1 MIESLA
7 ASVTY
12 LFSDIEGSTRLWEA
26 DPVCASLTVAWHDE
40 ISRTAVQRHRGR
52 VVKTTGDGL
61 HAVFDDPADAVAAVV
76 ELQLAL
82 AEPAA
87 GCAPIKVRCGLH
99 VGADQRRD
107 NDFYGQAVNRAA
119 RIMSAAHGG
128 QVLLST
134 VLADRLAGR
143 LPPGVSLRDLGAVRL
158 RDLGSPEHV
167 YQVIHPSLRKDFPPL
182 RSMASTP
189 NNLAQ
194 QLNSFVG
201 RDREMDEVRRLLAQN
216 RLLTLLGMGG
226 LGKSRLSVQV
236 AATVLDDYADGV
248 WLVELAAL
256 ADPLRV
262 PQAVAAVLGVK
273 EEPGGTVLD
282 ALIRF
287 VRDRRMLI
295 VLDNC
300 EHVVQSCAEL
310 AKRLLE
316 AASGVTILASSRD
329 SLRIAGETIF
339 QVLPLPTP
347 IESKDHAADVLL
359 AIDSVRLFIDRAQ
372 AVQPGFRLTDGTARA
387 VAEICRRLDGIPLA
401 IELAAARV
409 RAMTVDQIASRLD
422 DRFKLLSRGDR
433 AVLPRQQT
441 LRALIDWSYDLLVE
455 EERVLFKRLAVF
467 AAGWTL
473 EAAEAVTAGEG
484 LDRESV
490 LDLLCNLVEKS
501 LVVHDV
507 SRGRYRMLETVREYA
522 LEKLRDSSD
531 EAVTRER
538 HLAFFV
544 GYVEHALPF
553 LFGPEQA
560 EWLTALDADR
570 ENLFCAHR
578 WCDSSVAGSEAAIR
592 LVAVEKYYWLNR
604 GLLSQ
609 GYGIARAALER
620 PALQD
625 SPENYCVALTDVGA
639 IGYFIGQ
646 YVQARDDLKRGLE
659 LAREL
664 GNRSR
669 QISVLQLLGL
679 VEFALG
685 KGEAAL
691 DYCNEAERLA
701 RESRNP
707 REIMS
712 ALTAK
717 GQLLRA
723 IGRTEDARDLYS
735 EALNCAR
742 ALGDEESIAASL
754 LNLAAVAV
762 DCGKPEGACAMLG
775 EVSAITTRIGSRAA
789 GQSLLEVCAGLAMSR
804 GDVGRATAFLEA
816 AETEA
821 ATSGLRRDP
830 ADEAFILKVKT
841 ALHGL
846 VGAGARGERA
856 PAAPRSFEESL
867 DRASHWL
874 ASGCPAAHEDSRA
887 AHSAVD

>member
-1 MIESLA
+1 
-7 ASVTY
+7 
-12 LFSDIEGSTRLWEA
+12 
-26 DPVCASLTVAWHDE
+26 
-40 ISRTAVQRHRGR
+40 
-52 VVKTTGDGL
+52 
-61 HAVFDDPADAVAAVV
+61 
-76 ELQLAL
+76 
-82 AEPAA
+82 
-87 GCAPIKVRCGLH
+87 
-99 VGADQRRD
+99 
-107 NDFYGQAVNRAA
+107 
-119 RIMSAAHGG
+119 
-128 QVLLST
+128 
-134 VLADRLAGR
+134 
-143 LPPGVSLRDLGAVRL
+143 
-158 RDLGSPEHV
+158 
-167 YQVIHPSLRKDFPPL
+167 
-182 RSMASTP
+182 MASTP

-347 IESKDHAADVLL
+347 IESKDHVADVLL